1 MSVDLD
7 KSLGLLAAAEP
18 HADLE
23 GLEACVL
30 ARVGERR
37 QHNLA
42 TGITLSFA
50 AVSLLMGIIGA
61 TLPTSRAHATASAP
75 FGMPSAL
82 APSSLLLSGSE

>member
-7 KSLGLLAAAEP
+7 RSLDLLAASES
-18 HADLE
+18 HADLK

-30 ARVGERR
+30 ARLRERR

-50 AVSLLMGIIGA
+50 AVSLLMGIVGA
-61 TLPTSRAHATASAP
+61 TLPTSRAHATASGP

-82 APSSLLLSGSE
+82 APSSLLLSRDE